1 MLQNTRPYVALS
13 LTLYTLYNALI
24 PPVVRVIEYSAISSV
39 RVRREKGCTVE
50 SKWGVTLSPLSP
62 CVEVLIGPGRRQE
75 LGDHS
80 AERARF
86 DVGGERQE
94 VVLPTSKGEQA
105 VLDACTR
112 TSAHTVTG
120 TGRYVQNGI

>member
-1 MLQNTRPYVALS
+1 M
-13 LTLYTLYNALI
+13 
-24 PPVVRVIEYSAISSV
+24 RVG
-39 RVRREKGCTVE
+39 REKGYTVE
-50 SKWGVTLSPLSP
+50 SKWDVTLCTRSP

-94 VVLPTSKGEQA
+94 VVLPKQRS
-105 VLDACTR
+105 
-112 TSAHTVTG
+112 TG
-120 TGRYVQNGI
+120 GVRCVQ

>member
-1 MLQNTRPYVALS
+1 M
-13 LTLYTLYNALI
+13 
-24 PPVVRVIEYSAISSV
+24 
-39 RVRREKGCTVE
+39 
-50 SKWGVTLSPLSP
+50 
-62 CVEVLIGPGRRQE
+62 EVLIGPGRRQE

-105 VLDACTR
+105 VLDACTDVR
-112 TSAHTVTG
+112 T
-120 TGRYVQNGI
+120 Q